1 MVDTKVNSKADSRE
15 SFTPLSDD
23 AYVSMTPE
31 SLSTMYQDFVVELQ
45 PVTLME
51 LLNQYGLKAN
61 DVKGEFVVNLAA
73 VKNLNLSQVHATNL
87 DTKQS
92 HAAHF
97 SSGSQMLDMI
107 KSWPPF
113 MSWLSFNQQTNA
125 LLLAWLHDYKSGFSL
140 DIGLQLLHCLILY
153 PMVIKNTAAENEGI
167 APDLPQ
173 LQIQAVEIHAI
184 EIQSKFQCFMM
195 HLLARTTNQLDQ
207 YKLNYIES
215 FDVDTNLPNQQLMF
229 KLLQQRMHNCQA
241 STTSQSHHFG
251 LIVINLNI
259 NYDEESQLNISTST
273 LVRAS
278 ANMVQQHI
286 NDDATLFRLGASEL
300 GILVEYLNF
309 PAQLNLIS
317 ARLANAFESA
327 LPLNSITLIL
337 NPYFGCTG
345 SFGML
350 SHKTQPN
357 AVAFYEQAKL
367 ALNHAIL
374 RNYQI
379 EVYDQHIKNASSS
392 VHAIDE
398 AIIEALQQNELVV
411 FLQPIITLPREICL
425 NAEVL
430 LRWQHPEWH
439 NISATRLV
447 DTIYKKGFG
456 RVFIRWL
463 INTAC
468 QAAASLLTSSKQA
481 ISLTINLS
489 VTDLLDA
496 DLPELLMQSITL
508 WDISANHLIIEIT
521 ESDILVDEVKA
532 AEVINKIVAIG
543 CKFALDDFGT
553 GYSSMARLRNM
564 PIDFVKIDQSFVR
577 NIVHSPEDR
586 EIVQSVVK
594 LAHSLGKQVVAE
606 GVEDHACLDLLK
618 AMQCEKI
625 QGYVYAKPMAY
636 EDFEQWITR
645 HNAAF
650 NAYAV

>member
-1 MVDTKVNSKADSRE
+1 MDNTSE
-15 SFTPLSDD
+15 SVTTTADD

-31 SLSTMYQDFVVELQ
+31 SLSSMYQDFVVELP

-61 DVKGEFVVNLAA
+61 DVKGEFVVNLGA
-73 VKNLNLSQVHATNL
+73 VKNLNLSSALSSNL
-87 DTKQS
+87 DTKQT

-97 SSGSQMLDMI
+97 SSGSHMLDMI
-107 KSWPPF
+107 KSWPPL
-113 MSWLSFNQQTNA
+113 MSWLEFNQQTNA
-125 LLLAWLHDYKSGFSL
+125 LLLAWLTDYKAGFSL
-140 DIGLQLLHCLILY
+140 DLGLQLLHCLILY
-153 PMVIKNTAAENEGI
+153 PVVADSTNAISNEAEDKQSP
-167 APDLPQ
+167 A
-173 LQIQAVEIHAI
+173 LQIQAIEIHAI

-207 YKLNYIES
+207 YKLNYVEN

-229 KLLQQRMHNCQA
+229 KLLQQRMENSL
-241 STTSQSHHFG
+241 STGRNHHFG
-251 LIVINLNI
+251 MIVINLNI

-273 LVRAS
+273 LVRAA

-317 ARLANAFESA
+317 ARLASAFESA
-327 LPLNSITLIL
+327 LPLNSVTLIL
-337 NPYFGCTG
+337 HPYFGCTG
-345 SFGML
+345 SFGTPN
-350 SHKTQPN
+350 HKTPSN

-367 ALNHAIL
+367 ALNHAML
-374 RNYQI
+374 KNYQI
-379 EVYDQHIKNASSS
+379 EVYDQHIKTASSN
-392 VHAIDE
+392 VHAVDE
-398 AIIEALQQNELVV
+398 AIIEALQQNELVIY
-411 FLQPIITLPREICL
+411 LQPIVTLPREICL

-430 LRWQHPEWH
+430 LRWQHPDWH
-439 NISATRLV
+439 NISPARLI

-468 QAAASLLTSSKQA
+468 QAAAALDSASKQP

-496 DLPELLMQSITL
+496 DLPELLAQSISL
-508 WDISANHLIIEIT
+508 WDISADHLIIEIT

-532 AEVINKIVAIG
+532 AEVINQIVALG

-577 NIVHSPEDR
+577 NITHSPEDR
-586 EIVQSVVK
+586 AIVQSVVK

-606 GVEDHACLDLLK
+606 GVEDDACLALLK

-636 EDFEQWITR
+636 EEFEQWLTA

-650 NAYAV
+650 NP